1 MFAAATKDPLF
12 GGLLGLAFGC
22 VCVWFVV
29 SSVRSGTVSIG
40 GRRSRRARVYSRGQQ
55 PVRYWFHVLVY
66 VVLAVA
72 VFAFSVWRLS
82 SR

>member
-1 MFAAATKDPLF
+1 MAAATKDPLL

-40 GRRSRRARVYSRGQQ
+40 GRRRRRRVYTRGQQ

-66 VVLAVA
+66 VALAVA
-72 VFAFSVWRLS
+72 VFAFSAWRLS